1 MIEEHFE
8 NVVRQKLGFEFSSS
22 QRRAMDGFVSFFFGR
37 NADSLFLLKGFAGTG
52 KTSLVAA
59 VVGALVQFR
68 VPVVLL
74 APTGRAAKV
83 FAGYSGHAALTIH
96 KKIYRQRAEREGVGY
111 FDLGFNPAARALFFV
126 DEASMISL
134 NSPDSTFGSGCLLD
148 DLFTFVYNG
157 RGNRLVL
164 IGDVAQLPPVGTE
177 LSPALDADFLR
188 ASYGVEVFEAALT
201 DVMRQSEQSGILH
214 NATLV
219 RGMIGGG
226 PLARL
231 LLSLSPFPDI
241 ARVSGADLLETLDDC
256 YSRFGV
262 DETMVVCRSNKRAN
276 RFNAGIRAR
285 VLYREEQLTG
295 GDRVMIVKNNYFWG
309 AEADKDDF
317 IANGDTATV
326 RRVGRHRDLYG
337 FHFAEV
343 TLELFGREGELTVQ
357 VLLDTLASE
366 QPALGYDDARR
377 LYFAV
382 EEDYADIAARKKRQE
397 KVRQNEF
404 FNALQIK
411 FAYAVTCHKAQGGQ
425 WDAVFVDPGWV
436 DDSARDDEYWRWLYT
451 AFTRARRRLYLV
463 NFKDD
468 WFAEP

>member
-1 MIEEHFE
+1 MIEDYLE
-8 NVVRQKLGFEFSSS
+8 NAVRQHLGFDFSPS
-22 QRRAMDGFVSFFFGR
+22 QQDAMTAFASFFF
-37 NADSLFLLKGFAGTG
+37 DKEPESVFLLRGYAGTG

-59 VVGALVQFR
+59 VVNALLQIK

-83 FAGYSGHAALTIH
+83 FSGYSGQAAYTIH

-219 RGMIGGG
+219 RRMIGGG

-231 LLSLSPFPDI
+231 LLSVSPFPDI

-317 IANGDTATV
+317 IANGDIATV

-382 EEDYADIAARKKRQE
+382 EEDYADIASRKKRQE
-397 KVRQNEF
+397 KVRQNEY

-425 WDAVFVDPGWV
+425 WDAGH
-436 DDSARDDEYWRWLYT
+436 
-451 AFTRARRRLYLV
+451 
-463 NFKDD
+463 
-468 WFAEP
+468 

>member
-1 MIEEHFE
+1 
-8 NVVRQKLGFEFSSS
+8 
-22 QRRAMDGFVSFFFGR
+22 MDGFVSFFFGR

-96 KKIYRQRAEREGVGY
+96 KKIYRQRAECEGVGY

-231 LLSLSPFPDI
+231 LLSVSPFPDI

-317 IANGDTATV
+317 IANGDIATV

-382 EEDYADIAARKKRQE
+382 EEDYADIASRKKRQE
-397 KVRQNEF
+397 KVRQNEY

-436 DDSARDDEYWRWLYT
+436 DDSTRDDEYWRWLYT

>member
-1 MIEEHFE
+1 MLEEYFE
-8 NVVRQKLGFEFSSS
+8 NGVRQNLGFDFSPS
-22 QRRAMDGFVSFFFGR
+22 QRRAMDAFASFFFGR
-37 NADSLFLLKGFAGTG
+37 NADSLFLLRGFAGTG

-59 VVGALVQFR
+59 IVGALVRFR

-83 FAGYSGHAALTIH
+83 FAGYSGHAALTVH
-96 KKIYRQRAEREGVGY
+96 KKIYRQRAESEGVGY
-111 FDLGFNPAARALFFV
+111 FDLGFNPDARALFFV

-177 LSPALDADFLR
+177 LSPALDPDYLR
-188 ASYGVEVFEAALT
+188 AAYGMEVFEASLT
-201 DVMRQSEQSGILH
+201 DVLRQSGQSGILR

-219 RGMIGGG
+219 REMIGAGAA
-226 PLARL
+226 ARL
-231 LLSLSPFPDI
+231 SLRVSPFPDI
-241 ARVSGADLLETLDDC
+241 VRVSGADLLEELDSC
-256 YSRFGV
+256 YSRYGV

-285 VLYREEQLTG
+285 ILYREEQLASD
-295 GDRVMIVKNNYFWG
+295 DRVMIVKNNYFWG
-309 AEADKDDF
+309 ADVEGLDF
-317 IANGDTATV
+317 IANGEIATV

-377 LYFAV
+377 LYSAV
-382 EEDYADIAARKKRQE
+382 EEDYADIASRKKRQE
-397 KVRQNEF
+397 EIRKNPY

-425 WDAVFVDPGWV
+425 WDAVFIDPGWV

-468 WFAEP
+468 WFADD

>member
-1 MIEEHFE
+1 
-8 NVVRQKLGFEFSSS
+8 
-22 QRRAMDGFVSFFFGR
+22 MDGFVSFFFGR

-231 LLSLSPFPDI
+231 LLSVSPFPDI

-317 IANGDTATV
+317 IANGDIATV

-382 EEDYADIAARKKRQE
+382 EEDYADIASRKKRQE
-397 KVRQNEF
+397 KVRQNEY

>member
-1 MIEEHFE
+1 MLEEYFE
-8 NVVRQKLGFEFSSS
+8 NGVRQNLGFDFSPS
-22 QRRAMDGFVSFFFGR
+22 QRRAMDAFASFFFGR
-37 NADSLFLLKGFAGTG
+37 NPDSLFLLRGFAGTG

-59 VVGALVQFR
+59 IVGALVRFR

-83 FAGYSGHAALTIH
+83 FAGYSGHAALTVH
-96 KKIYRQRAEREGVGY
+96 KKIYRQRAESEGVGY
-111 FDLGFNPAARALFFV
+111 FDLGFNPDARALFFV

-177 LSPALDADFLR
+177 LSPALDPDYLR
-188 ASYGVEVFEAALT
+188 AAYGMEVFEASLT
-201 DVMRQSEQSGILH
+201 DVLRQSGQSGILR

-219 RGMIGGG
+219 REMIGAGAA
-226 PLARL
+226 ARL
-231 LLSLSPFPDI
+231 SLRMSPFPDI
-241 ARVSGADLLETLDDC
+241 VRVSGTDLLEELDSC
-256 YSRFGV
+256 YSRYGV

-285 VLYREEQLTG
+285 ILYREEQLASD
-295 GDRVMIVKNNYFWG
+295 DRVMIVKNNYFWG
-309 AEADKDDF
+309 AGVEGLDF
-317 IANGDTATV
+317 IANGEIATV

-343 TLELFGREGELTVQ
+343 TLELQGDGAELTVQ

-377 LYFAV
+377 LYSAV
-382 EEDYADIAARKKRQE
+382 EEDYADIASRKKRQE
-397 KVRQNEF
+397 EIRKNPY

-425 WDAVFVDPGWV
+425 WDAVFIDPGWV

-468 WFAEP
+468 WFADD